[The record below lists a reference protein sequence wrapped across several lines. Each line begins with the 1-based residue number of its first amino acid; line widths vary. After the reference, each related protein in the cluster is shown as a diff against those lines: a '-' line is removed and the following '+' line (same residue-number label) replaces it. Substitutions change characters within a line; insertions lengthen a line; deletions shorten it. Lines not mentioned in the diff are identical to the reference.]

1 VSAPPPLDAVALLR
15 ALAEHDVE
23 FVVIGG
29 FSLAAHGVVRGT
41 KDLDIVPAPA
51 RENLERLT
59 SVLRA
64 VDATPAAPDE
74 GFRPEE
80 LPYELDADGLAAG
93 GNWLLHTRH
102 GRLDVMQ
109 DVLGASYDRLRAA
122 AVAYRV
128 AGEGPYLFAGLDD
141 LIAMKRATGRPQ
153 DMIDVASLAQAR
165 RPDYN

>member
-1 VSAPPPLDAVALLR
+1 
-15 ALAEHDVE
+15 
-23 FVVIGG
+23 
-29 FSLAAHGVVRGT
+29 VRGT
-41 KDLDIVPAPA
+41 KDLDIVPARA

-59 SVLRA
+59 SALRA
-64 VDATPAAPDE
+64 VDARPAALDE

-80 LPYELDADGLAAG
+80 LPYELDPDGLAAG
-93 GNWLLHTRH
+93 GNWLMHTRH

-109 DVLGASYDRLRAA
+109 DVPGASYDRLRAA

-153 DMIDVASLAQAR
+153 DLIDVASLAQAR
-165 RPDYN
+165 RPD

>member
-1 VSAPPPLDAVALLR
+1 MSAVQPLDAAALLR
-15 ALAEHDVE
+15 ALREHEVE

-41 KDLDIVPAPA
+41 KDLDVVPAPA
-51 RENLERLT
+51 RTNLERL
-59 SVLRA
+59 SSALRA
-64 VDATPAAPDE
+64 VEATPAALDE

-80 LPYELDADGLAAG
+80 LAYELDADGLAAG

-109 DVLGASYDRLRAA
+109 DVPGASFERLRGA

-128 AGEGPYLFAGLDD
+128 AGEGPYLFAGLED

-165 RPDYN
+165 RSD